1 MKPKDFSESAVN
13 LCNPPEVR
21 QLLDSLSDEQGR
33 LDFFESE
40 LKKNNADLIKKISA
54 QSERVAEV
62 QTAIREAIKA
72 HGSYQDLKGERYGVQ
87 YERKTPIYSLE
98 PFKKNFPKF
107 VELCVK
113 ETIDINALK
122 GQVKGKLITEEE
134 LEKAGVLLYELS
146 TAFYIR

>member
-1 MKPKDFSESAVN
+1 MVVKNFEKSAVN
-13 LCNPPEVR
+13 LCNPPEVKELLEKLSTEQDKLN
-21 QLLDSLSDEQGR
+21 QLDESLKNQNKDLIEQIAKQ
-33 LDFFESE
+33 SS
-40 LKKNNADLIKKISA
+40 KIADLQQVI
-54 QSERVAEV
+54 RG
-62 QTAIREAIKA
+62 AIEE
-72 HGSYQDLKGERYGVQ
+72 HGSYQDLEGERYAVK
-87 YERKTPIYSLE
+87 YERRTPVYELE